1 MQNIGIY
8 KLEFTDGSY
17 YIGQSVNIVSRLRD
31 HYRDL
36 IAGNHHSYKL
46 QERYNKLGILPK
58 HSILSTC
65 KIDELNCIEE
75 SLIDINSPLCLNV
88 KAGGSSNYGI
98 NAPTA
103 KYDTNDIELAFLLLV
118 DNPGI
123 PHKEVADFVG
133 IDISTV
139 HDISAGRNRVF
150 TEMKDKYPE
159 KYIKLMGMKAPN
171 TRGKMTVVLEHIDGR
186 TIKLITGEYTE
197 FCKLNGIQTAN
208 LSKVIKGTRNTTMGW
223 KLVEKYENI

>member
-1 MQNIGIY
+1 MKNIGIY

-17 YIGQSVNIVSRLRD
+17 YVGQSVNIKSRIKD
-31 HYRDL
+31 HYREL
-36 IAGNHHSYKL
+36 IAGTHHSYKL
-46 QERYNKLGILPK
+46 QEKYNKLCVLPT
-58 HSILSTC
+58 HSTVTICDVT
-65 KIDELNCIEE
+65 ELNSIEE
-75 SLIDINSPLCLNV
+75 NLIDIKNPLCLNV

-123 PHKEVADFVG
+123 PHKEVAEFVG

-150 TEMKDKYPE
+150 TEIKTKYPE
-159 KYIKLMGMKAPN
+159 KYNRLLAIKAPN
-171 TRGKMTVVLEHIDGR
+171 TRGKCTVVLEHIDGR
-186 TIKLITGEYTE
+186 TVKLITGEYSE
-197 FCKLNGIQTAN
+197 FCKLNSVQTSN
-208 LSKVIKGTRNTTMGW
+208 LSKVINGTRKSTMGW
-223 KLVEKYENI
+223 KLVQKYENI